1 MLDRDI
7 DSLISYS
14 LGCGLIGPADQIFC
28 RNALLSFFNKND
40 YVQDNSYIAA
50 AEPLADILTRMVDSV
65 VKVGLIRESP
75 ASRDLFDTALM
86 GALTPPPSVVIERF
100 NRLYAESPALATDFF
115 YRFNQDCNYIRRDR
129 SDKDLRWQTPTEY
142 GNLDI
147 TINLSKPEKD
157 PRDIAAARQKHSGGY
172 PACVLCAENEG
183 YAGRIDH
190 PARQNLRII
199 PVDMLGEAWGFQ
211 YSPYVYYNE
220 HCIVLNTRHVP
231 MVIDETVFAKLF
243 AFVSRFPDYFVG
255 SNADLPI
262 VGGSILAHEH
272 FQGGRHDFPMA
283 KAPIERHF
291 TIAGQSDVEA
301 GIVHWPMSVIRL
313 RHADPEKLSR
323 LAAEILHQWRNY
335 CDESAFIIAETDGVP
350 HNTITPIARQRG
362 GIYELDLVLRNNI
375 TTAEHPFGVYH
386 PHIEL
391 HNIKK
396 ENIGLIEVMGL
407 AVLPGRLVA
416 EMDAVKAAILTGQ
429 DLHELPVVRK
439 HAKWVDSWLPKYAS
453 LNEQTIEEIFRTEIG
468 LTFATV
474 LEHAGVFARTAKGQD
489 AFARFLESFDY

>member
-7 DSLISYS
+7 DSLISYAI
-14 LGCGLIGPADQIFC
+14 GCGLIGPSDQIFC
-28 RNALLSFFNKND
+28 RNALLAFFKKDD
-40 YVQDNSYIAA
+40 YMPDASYIAVE
-50 AEPLADILTRMVDSV
+50 EPLANILNRMVDAV
-65 VKVGLIRESP
+65 VKIGLIKDSP
-75 ASRDLFDTALM
+75 ASRDLFDTAVM
-86 GALTPPPSVVIERF
+86 GALTPPPSAVIARF
-100 NRLYAESPALATDFF
+100 NRLYDKSPALATEFF
-115 YRFNQDCNYIRRDR
+115 YRFSHDCNYIRRDR

-142 GNLDI
+142 GSLDI

-157 PRDIAAARQKHSGGY
+157 PRDIAAARHKLTGGY

-183 YAGRIDH
+183 YAGRLDH

-199 PVDMLGEAWGFQ
+199 PVDILGEPWGFQ
-211 YSPYVYYNE
+211 YSPYIYYNE

-243 AFVSRFPDYFVG
+243 AFITRFPDYFVG
-255 SNADLPI
+255 SNAELPI

-291 TIAGQSDVEA
+291 EIAGQSDVEA
-301 GIVHWPMSVIRL
+301 GIVRWPMSVIRL

-323 LAAEILHQWRNY
+323 VAADILQKWRQY
-335 CDESAFIIAETDGVP
+335 SDESAFILAETDGVQ
-350 HNTITPIARQRG
+350 HNTITPIARMHG
-362 GIYELDLVLRNNI
+362 GIFELDLVLRNNI

-386 PHIEL
+386 PHVEL

-407 AVLPGRLVA
+407 AVLPGRLA
-416 EMDAVKAAILTGQ
+416 TEMQSVKSAILSGEN
-429 DLHELPVVRK
+429 LHTLPVVRK
-439 HAKWVDSWLPKYAS
+439 HARWVDAWLPKYADI
-453 LNEQTIEEIFRTEIG
+453 NKQNIDDIFCAEIG
-468 LTFATV
+468 LTFAKV
-474 LEHAGVFARTAKGQD
+474 LEHAGVFARTPEGQR
-489 AFARFLESFDY
+489 AFERFLMNME